1 MVVNQLEINH
11 EELKK
16 VSVNVKKY
24 PNASLLL
31 VTKNRPQILVR
42 SLIDKGYLL
51 FGENRVQEADEKFR
65 DLHDQNLKIHL
76 IGPLQTNKVKLALS
90 LFDTIQT
97 IDRPKLIKEISK
109 HLKSN
114 DNIKTKNYFI
124 QVNVGYEL
132 QKAGVSIDETLDL
145 YEYAI
150 SENLNV
156 SGLMCIPPFEE
167 KPNKYFEK
175 MIHIRDNINNNLKL
189 SMGMSN
195 DYEIAL
201 SLKSDL
207 VRIGSRI
214 FK

>member
-1 MVVNQLEINH
+1 MEINYD
-11 EELKK
+11 ELNK
-16 VSVNVKKY
+16 VSLNVKRY
-24 PNASLLL
+24 SNASLLL
-31 VTKNRPQILVR
+31 VTKNRPQTLVR

-51 FGENRVQEADEKFR
+51 FGENRVQEANEKFR
-65 DLHDQNLKIHL
+65 DLQDQNLKLHL

-114 DNIKTKNYFI
+114 KNFKTMNYFI
-124 QVNVGYEL
+124 QVNVGDES
-132 QKAGVSIDETLDL
+132 QKAGISIDETLDL
-145 YEYAI
+145 YKYAI
-150 SENLNV
+150 SENLNI

-167 KPNKYFEK
+167 KPNRYFEK
-175 MIHIRDNINNNLKL
+175 MIDLRNYIKKDLKL

-207 VRIGSRI
+207 VRVGSRI

>member
-1 MVVNQLEINH
+1 MEINYD
-11 EELKK
+11 ELNK
-16 VSVNVKKY
+16 VTFNVKKY
-24 PNASLLL
+24 SNASLLL
-31 VTKNRPQILVR
+31 VTKNRPQTLVR

-51 FGENRVQEADEKFR
+51 FGENRVQEANEKFR
-65 DLHDQNLKIHL
+65 DLQDQNLKLHL

-109 HLKSN
+109 QLKSN
-114 DNIKTKNYFI
+114 NIFKTKNYFI
-124 QVNVGYEL
+124 QVNVGDES
-132 QKAGVSIDETLDL
+132 QKAGVSLEDTLEL
-145 YEYAI
+145 YDYAI
-150 SENLNV
+150 SENLNI
-156 SGLMCIPPFEE
+156 SGLMCIPPFE
-167 KPNKYFEK
+167 KNPKIYFQK
-175 MIHIRDNINNNLKL
+175 MIDLRDKIKKDLKL

-207 VRIGSRI
+207 VRVGSRI

>member
-1 MVVNQLEINH
+1 MEINF

-16 VSVNVKKY
+16 VSFNVKKY

-31 VTKNRPQILVR
+31 VTKNRPQTLVR
-42 SLIDKGYLL
+42 LLIDKGYLL
-51 FGENRVQEADEKFR
+51 FGENRVQEANEKFR
-65 DLHDQNLKIHL
+65 DLKDQNLKLHL

-109 HLKSN
+109 HVKSN
-114 DNIKTKNYFI
+114 SFLKTKNYFI
-124 QVNVGYEL
+124 QVNVGDES
-132 QKAGVSIDETLDL
+132 QKAGVSVDETLDL

-150 SENLNV
+150 SENLNI

-167 KPNKYFEK
+167 NPNRHFQK
-175 MIHIRDNINNNLKL
+175 MINLRDQINKNLKL
-189 SMGMSN
+189 SMGMSS

-201 SLKSDL
+201 SLKSNL
-207 VRIGSRI
+207 VRVGTRI